1 MRKVSVHIYVN
12 VMCLE
17 VEWILGSIKVIKS
30 DLEED
35 PFDEKEHHYSVKR
48 KYSDESEEE
57 EEEERD
63 DREYSWK
70 IYKK

>member
-1 MRKVSVHIYVN
+1 
-12 VMCLE
+12 
-17 VEWILGSIKVIKS
+17 
-30 DLEED
+30 
-35 PFDEKEHHYSVKR
+35 VKR

>member
-1 MRKVSVHIYVN
+1 M
-12 VMCLE
+12 
-17 VEWILGSIKVIKS
+17 GSIKVIKS

-35 PFDEKEHHYSVKR
+35 PFDEREHDYLKKR
-48 KYSDESEEE
+48 KGKYDDDDEEDEEE
-57 EEEERD
+57 DEKD